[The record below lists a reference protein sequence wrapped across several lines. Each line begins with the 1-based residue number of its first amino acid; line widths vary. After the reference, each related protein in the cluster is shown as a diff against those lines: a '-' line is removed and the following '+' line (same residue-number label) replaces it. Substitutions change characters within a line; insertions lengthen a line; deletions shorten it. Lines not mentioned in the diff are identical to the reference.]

1 MDPSPALTKV
11 VDRLHLDAT
20 APEPTGPQV
29 RRRRGDWD
37 DDDTDDEDAPPRQV
51 PRVGWP
57 EIVAQLDPLSETTAK
72 ARFVT
77 EFPDPRAYPAWVPKE
92 LVSGDVLPTPYETK
106 WAEWLSAKE
115 KRDAAFPK
123 IAKAETARDSAL
135 AKVQEAER
143 DLSAAQEMGVA
154 HQQQR
159 LQATIERKL
168 ARARDVLE
176 KKEGDV
182 IVARAGWS
190 RFGDFTEAL
199 EAEAKGAAEAEGRD
213 SDAALV
219 YHKHPYEL
227 IAKKIRPKREA
238 EANYF
243 VQPAQLPSLSDP
255 RNLGVAVYKI
265 FDTDDERKQWVESMK
280 HAVDNTPE
288 FVEQHYREGGT
299 REGQRRSLFD
309 MTQTNIAAGGFAAL
323 NHPSSF
329 HNQFVRSLRMR
340 AHGEV
345 VFRDLFGMTNNNGA
359 NRGSTHLEQVVD
371 RMMVRRSQQTPT
383 SEAWHRDVAVGTRPG
398 DRVFGGWI
406 NLNSYDQYFSCVLGS
421 AHERR
426 DPTDPVGF
434 ATIPEAKHPEIVAR
448 SSKVVIPPGH
458 MIVFNEDTIH
468 EVANNTNTTTL
479 LRLFTGWRLSRWE
492 PFGQTPEPLIVDLDR
507 RLRDQEGMPLKSG
520 QHKHYY
526 DDYFEDKV
534 PEARKYHETNN
545 PSGFKYYPGPPPFYP
560 SAYWGQ
566 IDPVTVI
573 QFCQLLKPEL
583 VHTRF
588 FNPETSQKRS
598 GQFPN
603 GVRCNL
609 DIHHAPSGT
618 QFNANDAQPH
628 KADTIRGLKEIKEW
642 MESHH
647 RNREV
652 AQWMQEDYAPE
663 EVEIL
668 KPRAIQ
674 ALRLMLTSPA
684 CVARASPTNRATAA
698 NLRNGVA
705 PIARL
710 LQVPMAP
717 PQ

>member
-11 VDRLHLDAT
+11 VERLQLDAT

-51 PRVGWP
+51 PRVRGWP
-57 EIVAQLDPLSETTAK
+57 EIVAQLDPLSENTAK

-77 EFPDPRAYPAWVPKE
+77 GFPDPREYPAWVSKE
-92 LVSGDVLPTPYETK
+92 LISGDVLPTTYEAA
-106 WAEWLSAKE
+106 WAKLCTAKDR
-115 KRDAAFPK
+115 RDALTTK
-123 IAKAETARDSAL
+123 LEKAETKLASAEAALQRNASVANRGKRDRA
-135 AKVQEAER
+135 VEA
-143 DLSAAQEMGVA
+143 V
-154 HQQQR
+154 
-159 LQATIERKL
+159 
-168 ARARDVLE
+168 ARARVEAAAASEHVDHLE
-176 KKEGDV
+176 DEATE
-182 IVARAGWS
+182 ARAGWLS
-190 RFGDFTEAL
+190 EL
-199 EAEAKGAAEAEGRD
+199 P
-213 SDAALV
+213 
-219 YHKHPYEL
+219 YHKQPYEL
-227 IAKKIRPKREA
+227 LAKKVRLRREA
-238 EANYF
+238 EADYE
-243 VQPAQLPSLSDP
+243 VLPEQLPPLSDP

-288 FVEQHYREGGT
+288 FAEQHYREGGA

-345 VFRDLFGMTNNNGA
+345 VFRDLFGMNNNNGA

-371 RMMVRRSQQTPT
+371 RMMVRRSHQTPT
-383 SEAWHRDVAVGTRPG
+383 AEAWHRDVAVGTRSG

-406 NLNSYDQYFSCVLGS
+406 NLNSYDQKFSCVLGS
-421 AHERR
+421 AQETR
-426 DPTDPVGF
+426 DPNDPVGF
-434 ATIPEAKHPEIVAR
+434 AKVYEKDYPEIVAR
-448 SSKVVIPPGH
+448 SSKVVVPPGH

-526 DDYFEDKV
+526 DEYFEDKV
-534 PEARKYHETNN
+534 PEARKYNAATN
-545 PSGFKYYPGPPPFYP
+545 PMGFKYYPGPPPFYP
-560 SAYWGQ
+560 NAYWGQ

-609 DIHHAPSGT
+609 DIHHPPSGT

-628 KADTIRGLKEIKEW
+628 KADTMRGLREIKEW

-698 NLRNGVA
+698 NLRPVVA